1 MRWQHIRPTAVLAI
15 TVLGLVGCGQPM
27 TNQQMGTVTGGVI
40 GGVIGSRLSDSNKTA
55 TTIGGALIGSMV
67 GAHIGRQADIEA
79 QQEFSHALG
88 TLPLKHTQSWR
99 DQGTGYQYTITPT
112 RTFHRGKH
120 LCRRYKTSVLIDGKL
135 THAEGRACRD
145 ANGVWHIVD

>member
-1 MRWQHIRPTAVLAI
+1 MKRQQVVPTAVWCLV
-15 TVLGLVGCGQPM
+15 TFGLVGCGQPLS
-27 TNQQMGTVTGGVI
+27 NQQVGSVTGGVI
-40 GGVIGSRLSDSNKTA
+40 GGMIGSRLSNSNKTA

-99 DQGTGYQYTITPT
+99 DQSTGYQYTITPT
-112 RTFHRGKH
+112 RTFHRGKR

-145 ANGVWHIVD
+145 TNGVWHIVD